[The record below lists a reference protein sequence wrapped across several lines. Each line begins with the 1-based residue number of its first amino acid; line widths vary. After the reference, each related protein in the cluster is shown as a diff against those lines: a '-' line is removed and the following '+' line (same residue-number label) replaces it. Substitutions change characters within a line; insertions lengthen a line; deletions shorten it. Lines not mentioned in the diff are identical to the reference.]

1 MRRIAGGQGGSGRS
15 SSHVMPAWASA
26 VAGIYGCDIP
36 ASALLSYSCFLLD
49 KKAPKNQGRHHR
61 SQRTKRALP
70 RHVGRAHAPNP
81 IGFWHS
87 RSRHKNKNSTATDK
101 APLFTLMADKDPPSP
116 TLLGH
121 TSCHRFASSRRTKRS
136 IYDRFTIDLFPKKTS
151 ISFPVTYP
159 TANDYCRLQTFN
171 QRLTRDKHC
180 IFVA

>member
-1 MRRIAGGQGGSGRS
+1 MRSMRRIAGRRGGFGRS
-15 SSHVMPAWASA
+15 SSHVMPTWASA

-101 APLFTLMADKDPPSP
+101 APPFTLMADKDPPSP

-121 TSCHRFASSRRTKRS
+121 TSCHRFASSRGGTTKRS
-136 IYDRFTIDLFPKKTS
+136 IYDRFTIDLFPKNHQFHS
-151 ISFPVTYP
+151 
-159 TANDYCRLQTFN
+159 Q
-171 QRLTRDKHC
+171 QLTRQPTTASSALTTRC
-180 IFVA
+180 IISAPR